1 MSAGTKARGLVLP
14 FFFDICLCYL
24 HFGGQVHRHMPKYR
38 NATKNA
44 QNTMF
49 TQESLRL
56 LRLGVAQ
63 LREVAQSAPVTP
75 AIRGQGC

>member
-1 MSAGTKARGLVLP
+1 
-14 FFFDICLCYL
+14 
-24 HFGGQVHRHMPKYR
+24 MPKYR
-38 NATKNA
+38 NAAKNA

-75 AIRGQGC
+75 AIRGQAC